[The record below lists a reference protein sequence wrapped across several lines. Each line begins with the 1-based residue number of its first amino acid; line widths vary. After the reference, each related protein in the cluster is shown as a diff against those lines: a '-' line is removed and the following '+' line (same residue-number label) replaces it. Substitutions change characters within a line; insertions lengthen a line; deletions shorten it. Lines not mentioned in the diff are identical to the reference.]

1 MRKEKPILN
10 DNLFPVDDLFVA
22 VLNLVDTNINGL
34 KEELNIAISQYIEN
48 GDMKKATLENE
59 DDVTTILRRFLSD
72 LDFRFDFELQTKAP
86 EKNEK
91 TDIGVLRRYS
101 KKRHIPICIIEAKRL
116 PTPIYFGS
124 QETEYVCY
132 KSARKQGGIER
143 FKTEKHGAKLP
154 FSLMVG
160 YIQQENAEHWHTKVN
175 DWITEQILKSSNES
189 ISWNDNDLLIKDETF
204 SSDNCITKYTSEHIK
219 LKSDSEKIKLTHY
232 WIDLIS

>member
-1 MRKEKPILN
+1 MRKEKSILN

-22 VLNLVDTNINGL
+22 LLNLVDNNINGL

-72 LDFRFDFELQTKAP
+72 LDFLFDFELQTKAP

-116 PTPIYFGS
+116 PTPKYTGS

-132 KSARKQGGIER
+132 KNATKQGGIER
-143 FKTEKHGAKLP
+143 FKTKKHGEKLS

-160 YIQQENAEHWHTKVN
+160 YIQQKNAEHWHTKVN
-175 DWITEQILKSSNES
+175 EWIEEQILESSNES
-189 ISWNDNDLLIKDETF
+189 ISWITSDLLIKNLSFKID
-204 SSDNCITKYTSEHIK
+204 DCITKYNSEHIK
-219 LKSDSEKIKLTHY
+219 SNSEKIRLTHY
-232 WIDLIS
+232 WIDLIN